1 MPEEHASL
9 SKELDQVG
17 RRLRQRRRAHPA
29 RARLPDE
36 MWTAAVEVAGERG
49 ICATARTLRLD
60 YANLK
65 RRVETAPSRV
75 IAPTRAIPTARA
87 TVRTM
92 PTRRKT
98 TAREAAPTDFVEL
111 LAGSIAAD
119 RVIELEGQGGM
130 MRIQMKAEN
139 AGDDENSAGL
149 AE

>member
-1 MPEEHASL
+1 
-9 SKELDQVG
+9 
-17 RRLRQRRRAHPA
+17 
-29 RARLPDE
+29 
-36 MWTAAVEVAGERG
+36 
-49 ICATARTLRLD
+49 
-60 YANLK
+60 
-65 RRVETAPSRV
+65 
-75 IAPTRAIPTARA
+75 
-87 TVRTM
+87 M

-98 TAREAAPTDFVEL
+98 TASEAAPTDFVEL